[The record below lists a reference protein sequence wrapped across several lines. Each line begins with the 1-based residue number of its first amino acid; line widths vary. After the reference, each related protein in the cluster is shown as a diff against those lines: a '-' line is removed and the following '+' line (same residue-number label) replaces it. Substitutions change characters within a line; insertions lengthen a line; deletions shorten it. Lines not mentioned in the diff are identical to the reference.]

1 MAKSSSTLLRVVTQ
15 RLSSTPST
23 QLPQVA
29 PILARIISQ
38 CTESLNV
45 PESGT
50 LNRSNPDDAIYVHK
64 LRTQLSALLLDRTPG
79 ARYAAVIL
87 IKATVES
94 GNYEILQRTTQWIH
108 GLLNIIDV
116 GKPLTALLREFL

>member
-23 QLPQVA
+23 QLPNVA

-50 LNRSNPDDAIYVHK
+50 LNTSCPDDAVHVHK

-94 GNYEILQRTTQWIH
+94 GHYEILQKTMPWIQ

-116 GKPLTALLREFL
+116 SSSLTALLRDFL

>member
-15 RLSSTPST
+15 RLSNTPTT

-50 LNRSNPDDAIYVHK
+50 PNTSNPDDAIHVHK
-64 LRTQLSALLLDRTPG
+64 LRTQLSALLLDKTPG
-79 ARYAAVIL
+79 AQYAAVIL

-94 GNYEILQRTTQWIH
+94 GNYGILQRTTPWIN

-116 GKPLTALLREFL
+116 SKYPTALLRDSL

>member
-15 RLSSTPST
+15 RLSNLPST
-23 QLPQVA
+23 HLPNVA

-50 LNRSNPDDAIYVHK
+50 LNTRNPDDAIYVHK

-79 ARYAAVIL
+79 AQYAAVIL

-94 GNYEILQRTTQWIH
+94 GNYEILQRTTPWIH
-108 GLLNIIDV
+108 GLLNILDV
-116 GKPLTALLREFL
+116 SISLTALLRGFS

>member
-15 RLSSTPST
+15 RLSNTPPT
-23 QLPQVA
+23 HLPNVA

-50 LNRSNPDDAIYVHK
+50 LNTSDPDDAFHVHK

-79 ARYAAVIL
+79 AQYAAVIL

-94 GNYEILQRTTQWIH
+94 GNYEILQRTTPWIH
-108 GLLNIIDV
+108 GLLNILDV
-116 GKPLTALLREFL
+116 STSLTAPLRGFS

>member
-1 MAKSSSTLLRVVTQ
+1 MAKSSSTLLKVVTQ
-15 RLSSTPST
+15 RLSNTPST
-23 QLPQVA
+23 HLPNVA

-50 LNRSNPDDAIYVHK
+50 LNTSSPDDAIHVHK

-79 ARYAAVIL
+79 AQYAAVIL

-94 GNYEILQRTTQWIH
+94 GSYEILQRTTPWIN
-108 GLLNIIDV
+108 GLLNILDV
-116 GKPLTALLREFL
+116 SISLTALLRGFL

>member
-15 RLSSTPST
+15 RLSNTPTT

-45 PESGT
+45 SESGT
-50 LNRSNPDDAIYVHK
+50 LNTSNSDDAIHVHK
-64 LRTQLSALLLDRTPG
+64 LRTQLSALLLDSTPG
-79 ARYAAVIL
+79 GRYAAVIL

-94 GNYEILQRTTQWIH
+94 GNYEILQRTTPWIN

-116 GKPLTALLREFL
+116 SKSPTALLRVFL

>member
-15 RLSSTPST
+15 RLSNTPSI
-23 QLPQVA
+23 QLPNVA

-45 PESGT
+45 PESGSQNT
-50 LNRSNPDDAIYVHK
+50 SNPDDAIHVHK
-64 LRTQLSALLLDRTPG
+64 LRTQLSALLLDRTAG
-79 ARYAAVIL
+79 ARYTAVIL

-94 GNYEILQRTTQWIH
+94 GSYEILQRSTPWIH
-108 GLLNIIDV
+108 GLLHIIDV
-116 GKPLTALLREFL
+116 SSSLIALLRDSL